1 MTFLIQQTLLFAVP
15 LMIVALA
22 GVFAER
28 SGIINLALEGIMIFG
43 AFVGVYFVRSVQQ
56 AGWFA
61 QAKADGNWLALQGF
75 ALLAMLVAACGG
87 SNAEAISTD
96 NGGKIMQSENK
107 TNSSKALVV
116 YYSRSGNTE
125 ALARM
130 IGNETGA
137 DMFRVTT
144 VTPYPEVY
152 RETTELARAERD
164 NNARPAINGRVENMA
179 DYDVVYIGV
188 PNWWSTMPMP
198 MFTFLEQY
206 DLSGKIIV
214 PFVTHGGGGVA
225 NCVSDL
231 KKAVPGATV
240 LDALVVSGGN
250 AQNAQSD
257 VSAWLKRLGLV
268 K

>member
-1 MTFLIQQTLLFAVP
+1 MKKIVVV
-15 LMIVALA
+15 LM
-22 GVFAER
+22 
-28 SGIINLALEGIMIFG
+28 SM
-43 AFVGVYFVRSVQQ
+43 
-56 AGWFA
+56 
-61 QAKADGNWLALQGF
+61 
-75 ALLAMLVAACGG
+75 LAMLVAACGG

-144 VTPYPEVY
+144 VTPY
-152 RETTELARAERD
+152 D

-206 DLSGKIIV
+206 DLSGKTIV
-214 PFVTHGGGGVA
+214 PFITHGGGGVA

-231 KKAVPGATV
+231 KKAVPGCIGSQRRQRAKCPERCQRLAETLGFSKIKYHFLTV
-240 LDALVVSGGN
+240 KNRECFPGSLCFVISIFKYILFSGILKIFQRLWKRFDIFSRQYQARLQVLVLMGESKAGC
-250 AQNAQSD
+250 
-257 VSAWLKRLGLV
+257 RHMI
-268 K
+268 

>member
-1 MTFLIQQTLLFAVP
+1 MKKIVVV
-15 LMIVALA
+15 LM
-22 GVFAER
+22 
-28 SGIINLALEGIMIFG
+28 SM
-43 AFVGVYFVRSVQQ
+43 
-56 AGWFA
+56 
-61 QAKADGNWLALQGF
+61 
-75 ALLAMLVAACGG
+75 LAMLVAACGG

-107 TNSSKALVV
+107 TN
-116 YYSRSGNTE
+116 
-125 ALARM
+125 

>member
-1 MTFLIQQTLLFAVP
+1 MKKIVVV
-15 LMIVALA
+15 LM
-22 GVFAER
+22 
-28 SGIINLALEGIMIFG
+28 SM
-43 AFVGVYFVRSVQQ
+43 
-56 AGWFA
+56 
-61 QAKADGNWLALQGF
+61 
-75 ALLAMLVAACGG
+75 LAMLVAACGG

-206 DLSGKIIV
+206 DLSGKTIV

-240 LDALVVSGGN
+240 LEDGFEGMLLDINNVEVNVQFIGRFNASNLLAVYGAACLLGKKTEEVLLALSTLRPVAGRFDS
-250 AQNAQSD
+250 
-257 VSAWLKRLGLV
+257 LR
-268 K
+268 

>member
-1 MTFLIQQTLLFAVP
+1 MKKIVVV
-15 LMIVALA
+15 LM
-22 GVFAER
+22 
-28 SGIINLALEGIMIFG
+28 SM
-43 AFVGVYFVRSVQQ
+43 
-56 AGWFA
+56 
-61 QAKADGNWLALQGF
+61 
-75 ALLAMLVAACGG
+75 LAMLVAACGG

-206 DLSGKIIV
+206 DLSGKTIV

-225 NCVSDL
+225 NCVSAGCIGSQRRQRAKCPERCQRLAETLGFSKIKYHFLTVKNRECFLSPLCFVISIFKYILFSDIL
-231 KKAVPGATV
+231 KIFQRLWKRFDIFSRQYQAQLQVLVLMGESKAGC
-240 LDALVVSGGN
+240 
-250 AQNAQSD
+250 
-257 VSAWLKRLGLV
+257 RHMI
-268 K
+268 

>member
-1 MTFLIQQTLLFAVP
+1 MKKIVVV
-15 LMIVALA
+15 LM
-22 GVFAER
+22 
-28 SGIINLALEGIMIFG
+28 SM
-43 AFVGVYFVRSVQQ
+43 
-56 AGWFA
+56 
-61 QAKADGNWLALQGF
+61 
-75 ALLAMLVAACGG
+75 LAMLVAACGG

-130 IGNETGA
+130 IGNETG
-137 DMFRVTT
+137 
-144 VTPYPEVY
+144 
-152 RETTELARAERD
+152 ELARAERD

-206 DLSGKIIV
+206 DLSGKTIV

>member
-1 MTFLIQQTLLFAVP
+1 MKKIVVV
-15 LMIVALA
+15 LMSI
-22 GVFAER
+22 
-28 SGIINLALEGIMIFG
+28 
-43 AFVGVYFVRSVQQ
+43 
-56 AGWFA
+56 
-61 QAKADGNWLALQGF
+61 
-75 ALLAMLVAACGG
+75 LAMLVAACGG

-144 VTPYPEVY
+144 VTPYPEAY
-152 RETTELARAERD
+152 RETTEVARAERD

-206 DLSGKIIV
+206 DLSGKTIV

-240 LDALVVSGGN
+240 LDALVVSGGKR
-250 AQNAQSD
+250 AKCPERCQCLAETLGFSKIKYHFLT
-257 VSAWLKRLGLV
+257 VKTESAF
-268 K
+268 

>member
-1 MTFLIQQTLLFAVP
+1 
-15 LMIVALA
+15 
-22 GVFAER
+22 
-28 SGIINLALEGIMIFG
+28 
-43 AFVGVYFVRSVQQ
+43 
-56 AGWFA
+56 
-61 QAKADGNWLALQGF
+61 
-75 ALLAMLVAACGG
+75 
-87 SNAEAISTD
+87 
-96 NGGKIMQSENK
+96 MQSENK

-206 DLSGKIIV
+206 DLSGKTIV
-214 PFVTHGGGGVA
+214 PFVTHGGGCWLAFLPPLGACSVPYA
-225 NCVSDL
+225 ALWPVSPPHPPGRSGNCPLS
-231 KKAVPGATV
+231 
-240 LDALVVSGGN
+240 
-250 AQNAQSD
+250 
-257 VSAWLKRLGLV
+257 W
-268 K
+268 

>member
-1 MTFLIQQTLLFAVP
+1 MKKIVVV
-15 LMIVALA
+15 LM
-22 GVFAER
+22 
-28 SGIINLALEGIMIFG
+28 SM
-43 AFVGVYFVRSVQQ
+43 
-56 AGWFA
+56 
-61 QAKADGNWLALQGF
+61 
-75 ALLAMLVAACGG
+75 LAMLVAACSG

-144 VTPYPEVY
+144 VTPYPEAY
-152 RETTELARAERD
+152 RETTEVARAERD

-206 DLSGKIIV
+206 DLSGKLSYRSLLMAA
-214 PFVTHGGGGVA
+214 VA
-225 NCVSDL
+225 
-231 KKAVPGATV
+231 
-240 LDALVVSGGN
+240 
-250 AQNAQSD
+250 
-257 VSAWLKRLGLV
+257 
-268 K
+268 

>member
-1 MTFLIQQTLLFAVP
+1 MKKIVVV
-15 LMIVALA
+15 LM
-22 GVFAER
+22 
-28 SGIINLALEGIMIFG
+28 SM
-43 AFVGVYFVRSVQQ
+43 
-56 AGWFA
+56 
-61 QAKADGNWLALQGF
+61 
-75 ALLAMLVAACGG
+75 LAMLVAACGG

-144 VTPYPEVY
+144 VTPYPEAY
-152 RETTELARAERD
+152 RETTEVARAERD

-206 DLSGKIIV
+206 DLSGKTI
-214 PFVTHGGGGVA
+214 
-225 NCVSDL
+225 DL

-240 LDALVVSGGN
+240 LDALVVSGGS

>member
-1 MTFLIQQTLLFAVP
+1 MKKIVVV
-15 LMIVALA
+15 LM
-22 GVFAER
+22 
-28 SGIINLALEGIMIFG
+28 SM
-43 AFVGVYFVRSVQQ
+43 
-56 AGWFA
+56 
-61 QAKADGNWLALQGF
+61 
-75 ALLAMLVAACGG
+75 LAMLVAACGG

-144 VTPYPEVY
+144 VTPYPEAY
-152 RETTELARAERD
+152 RETTEVARAERD

-188 PNWWSTMPMP
+188 PNWWSTMPSS
-198 MFTFLEQY
+198 T
-206 DLSGKIIV
+206 V
-214 PFVTHGGGGVA
+214 
-225 NCVSDL
+225 
-231 KKAVPGATV
+231 AVPGATV
-240 LDALVVSGGN
+240 LDALVVSGGS